1 MMVTHSILRCSLE
14 KMSFYMQLVMVLVID
29 STYHADFGVW
39 KQYFVKHSLNI
50 FWLLFVFCFELVLDN
65 HSC

>member
-1 MMVTHSILRCSLE
+1 
-14 KMSFYMQLVMVLVID
+14 MQLIMVLVID
-29 STYHADFGVW
+29 SIYHEDFGVW